1 MSEPKVNERKVVG
14 KNVAIALG
22 IICIV
27 LAASLVGTTI
37 VLYLENTNLQDQ
49 VNNLNAIVSH
59 EKTISE
65 VWLSN
70 KTFNIGPNE
79 NVSEWFYTPHSG
91 DLKVEC
97 YMEPANPNIWVNMS
111 WSVYYGMP
119 PRLYQVYPTPFIDNA
134 NYAHIEE
141 EFPVVSFGQG
151 NKYTPNMGI
160 TIGNNSTETVTT
172 VNVTITL
179 YY

>member
-1 MSEPKVNERKVVG
+1 MSEPKVGEKKVVG
-14 KNVAIALG
+14 RNVAIALG

-27 LAASLVGTTI
+27 LAASLVGTII
-37 VLYLENTNLQDQ
+37 VLNLENANLQNQ
-49 VNNLNAIVSH
+49 VNNLNAIINH

-70 KTFNIGPNE
+70 KTFSISPND
-79 NVSEWFYTPHSG
+79 NVSEWFYTPYSG
-91 DLKVEC
+91 DVKVEV
-97 YMEPANPNIWVNMS
+97 YVEPPNLDVWVNLT
-111 WSVYYGMP
+111 WYVRYAP
-119 PRLYQVYPTPFIDNA
+119 PNLYQVYPTPFIDNA
-134 NYAHIEE
+134 NYVYIEE

-151 NKYTPNMGI
+151 NKYTPNVGI

-172 VNVTITL
+172 VKVTITF